1 MSERFTWPIYPKQL
15 TTECAAGC
23 TNRNLDK
30 CLFCG
35 IGTTGFVRD
44 SVLDTFSKD
53 TRFPVTLIE
62 RIACAKKK
70 NELLNSELIQK
81 WNRIES
87 KNTGNLYYRNGN
99 DFYNV
104 YDFSENFE
112 KIPNVGCKSCFKY
125 RKENSEGKTNCVV
138 SDLEAAAYVFQHREG
153 SESGDVPHEEGEWIV
168 RRTGGLID
176 QEYYRYTCK
185 KSGEDLI
192 ELAFPIQIDGT
203 CVAVMIIGQIQKDLY
218 DVNIADICERVKNF
232 CVRMQERTNIRRSD
246 YLYHF
251 LNQCTKIIQ
260 EQRRLGNE
268 EFANAAD
275 ILNAVYYKIAN
286 QFNYEVLDILSANNG
301 TDISLRTYKKEIY
314 RENLERLTKDGQSK
328 KAFIECIASEDEF
341 EIKTL
346 LGLSS
351 EDFVYIQHSSIVN
364 FDCFILTITRHCE
377 RKPDPITME
386 NEATFF
392 NTVNAYLF
400 SLLMTETAQSKQE
413 ELQQLMKVF
422 SHDINQKIAITEN
435 HTIRLENKSRV
446 WAGGDERMM
455 DDIRD
460 YVKDMRNLT
469 RQLRYFV
476 CEVTDK
482 YNGSLVKRDEKTFRP
497 YTAFLFNLEE
507 YYSTTFT
514 ERRFCMPR
522 VFEVSRNP
530 SRYPD
535 MKAEPV
541 MIERCVNNL
550 LSNAYKYSYRFTNVY
565 LDCYLEKKNEEEKKY
580 VIEVTNYGA
589 GIPDS
594 ILNTIFEKG
603 VTQGKNY
610 RNPKGSGYG
619 LVLVKEIV
627 ETHHRGKA
635 CNPVSTAVSA
645 FNVPLLRRI
654 VQEYGRQGGG
664 ERNRSF
670 LKRIGLSEDDYAV
683 LETEYRR
690 LQDTPSDESNYVLD
704 KEGVDSLL
712 DEVSFPKDVYNTSLT
727 RSYIQES
734 LNTPTFRIRFRVEIP
749 QKG

>member
-1 MSERFTWPIYPKQL
+1 
-15 TTECAAGC
+15 
-23 TNRNLDK
+23 
-30 CLFCG
+30 
-35 IGTTGFVRD
+35 
-44 SVLDTFSKD
+44 
-53 TRFPVTLIE
+53 
-62 RIACAKKK
+62 
-70 NELLNSELIQK
+70 
-81 WNRIES
+81 
-87 KNTGNLYYRNGN
+87 
-99 DFYNV
+99 
-104 YDFSENFE
+104 
-112 KIPNVGCKSCFKY
+112 
-125 RKENSEGKTNCVV
+125 
-138 SDLEAAAYVFQHREG
+138 
-153 SESGDVPHEEGEWIV
+153 
-168 RRTGGLID
+168 
-176 QEYYRYTCK
+176 
-185 KSGEDLI
+185 
-192 ELAFPIQIDGT
+192 
-203 CVAVMIIGQIQKDLY
+203 
-218 DVNIADICERVKNF
+218 
-232 CVRMQERTNIRRSD
+232 
-246 YLYHF
+246 
-251 LNQCTKIIQ
+251 
-260 EQRRLGNE
+260 
-268 EFANAAD
+268 
-275 ILNAVYYKIAN
+275 
-286 QFNYEVLDILSANNG
+286 
-301 TDISLRTYKKEIY
+301 
-314 RENLERLTKDGQSK
+314 
-328 KAFIECIASEDEF
+328 
-341 EIKTL
+341 
-346 LGLSS
+346 
-351 EDFVYIQHSSIVN
+351 
-364 FDCFILTITRHCE
+364 
-377 RKPDPITME
+377 
-386 NEATFF
+386 
-392 NTVNAYLF
+392 
-400 SLLMTETAQSKQE
+400 
-413 ELQQLMKVF
+413 
-422 SHDINQKIAITEN
+422 
-435 HTIRLENKSRV
+435 
-446 WAGGDERMM
+446 M

-476 CEVTDK
+476 REVTDK

-619 LVLVKEIV
+619 LAIVKEIV
-627 ETHHRGKA
+627 ETHHKGEA

-683 LETEYRR
+683 LETEYGR
-690 LQDTPSDESNYVLD
+690 LQDTPSDGVNYVLRM
-704 KEGVDSLL
+704 EGFESLL
-712 DEVSFPKDVYNTSLT
+712 DEVSFPKDVYDTPLT
-727 RSYIQES
+727 RPYVQNT

>member
-15 TTECAAGC
+15 TTECAEGC
-23 TNRNLDK
+23 TNRNPDK
-30 CLFCG
+30 CPFCG
-35 IGTTGFVRD
+35 IGTIGFVRN
-44 SVLDTFSKD
+44 SVLDMFSKD

-62 RIACAKKK
+62 RVACAKKK
-70 NELLNSELIQK
+70 NELANSELIQK

-153 SESGDVPHEEGEWIV
+153 SESGVVPHEEGEWIV

-176 QEYYRYTCK
+176 QEYYRYPCK

-246 YLYHF
+246 YLYQF
-251 LNQCTKIIQ
+251 LNQCTKTIQ
-260 EQRRLGNE
+260 EQRRSENE
-268 EFANAAD
+268 ELAKAAG
-275 ILNAVYYKIAN
+275 ILDSVYGKIAER
-286 QFNYEVLDILSANNG
+286 FDYGALDVLSVNNG
-301 TDISLRTYKKEIY
+301 TDISVKNYKEETY
-314 RENLERLTKDGQSK
+314 RESLESLTRDVQSK
-328 KAFIECIASEDEF
+328 KVFIECIASEDESR
-341 EIKTL
+341 IKKL
-346 LGLSS
+346 LGLSVD
-351 EDFVYIQHSSIVN
+351 DFVYIQHSSVVN
-364 FDCFILTITRHCE
+364 FDCFILTITRHRE
-377 RKPDPITME
+377 HRPNQITVE

-400 SLLMTETAQSKQE
+400 SLLMTETARSKQE

-435 HTIRLENKSRV
+435 HTIRFENESRTWV
-446 WAGGDERMM
+446 GGDERMM

-469 RQLRYFV
+469 HQLSYFV
-476 CEVTDK
+476 REITDK
-482 YNGSLVKRDEKTFRP
+482 FNGSLVKRDEKTFRP

-603 VTQGKNY
+603 VTHGKNY

-619 LVLVKEIV
+619 LSIVKEIA
-627 ETHHRGKA
+627 ETHHDGTVCPPIFEK
-635 CNPVSTAVSA
+635 VSD
-645 FNVPLLRRI
+645 FNVPVLRRI
-654 VQEYGRQGGG
+654 VEEYGRQGGG
-664 ERNRSF
+664 ERNKLF
-670 LKRIGLSEDDYAV
+670 LKRIGMSEDNYAV
-683 LETEYRR
+683 LETEYGR
-690 LQDTPSDESNYVLD
+690 LQDTPSDGVNYVLRM
-704 KEGVDSLL
+704 EGFESLL
-712 DEVSFPKDVYNTSLT
+712 DEVSFPKDVYDTSLT
-727 RSYIQES
+727 RLYVQNT